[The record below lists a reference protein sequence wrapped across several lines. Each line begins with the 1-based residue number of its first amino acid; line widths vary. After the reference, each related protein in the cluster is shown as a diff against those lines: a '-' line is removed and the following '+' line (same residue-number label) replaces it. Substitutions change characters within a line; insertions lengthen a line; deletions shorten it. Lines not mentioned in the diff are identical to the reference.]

1 MILSIYLYGQGV
13 LRKEAQEIN
22 KDYPALQELIG
33 NMFQTMY
40 HAEGIGLAGPQVG
53 LSIRL
58 FVVDGTPLKEDMP
71 DMVVGKHVFINPE
84 IIEESEETVSYEEGC
99 LSVPGIHEKV
109 VRPEEIVMHYF
120 DENWVEHTDR
130 FTGFFARMLQHEYD
144 HLEGHVFIDHISSI
158 RRQMVSMKLKKIS
171 NGKASCAY
179 KTR

>member
-1 MILSIYLYGQGV
+1 MILPIYLYGQGV
-13 LRKEAQEIN
+13 LRKETQDID
-22 KDYPALQELIG
+22 KSYPNLNELID

-40 HAEGIGLAGPQVG
+40 RAEGIGLAGPQVG

-58 FVVDGTPLKEDMP
+58 FVVDGTPLKEDML
-71 DMVVGKHVFINPE
+71 DMVEGKHVFINPE
-84 IIEESEETVSYEEGC
+84 IIEESEENVSYEEGC

-109 VRPEEIVMHYF
+109 IRPEEIVMHYY

-144 HLEGHVFIDHISSI
+144 HLEGHVFTDHISSI

-171 NGKASCAY
+171 NGKAPCSY